1 LKGTS
6 NVREPGVTKISKI
19 VAAEL
24 DELQL
29 KYSIP
34 SVSHTCIFLM
44 ICVYQE
50 EYKNLTKSLEG
61 KGNIKTLKSKI
72 HVFQE
77 DIKQILFDISA
88 CRHGEFSASCS

>member
-44 ICVYQE
+44 ILVYQE

-61 KGNIKTLKSKI
+61 KGKTLKSKI

-77 DIKQILFDISA
+77 DIKHILFDISA
-88 CRHGEFSASCS
+88 CFMFLKSTRSEPQ